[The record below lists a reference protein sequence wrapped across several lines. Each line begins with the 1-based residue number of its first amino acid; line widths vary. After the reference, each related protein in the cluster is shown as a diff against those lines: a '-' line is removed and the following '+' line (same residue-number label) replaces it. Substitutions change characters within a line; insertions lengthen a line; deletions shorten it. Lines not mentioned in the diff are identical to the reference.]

1 MRSTPILLVAAL
13 AACATLWPKKSV
25 ETTTAP
31 LDVLMCAAAH
41 GQDLRY
47 KINYLDSARLRLTL
61 RKPSRAPTSAEADAL
76 RNTDQIELWLA
87 PTPSGGTRATVRAG
101 TIFAEETKRGP
112 TDSDVPA
119 SPGVRADADTIL
131 ARCATPASASS

>member
-1 MRSTPILLVAAL
+1 MLPAL
-13 AACATLWPKKSV
+13 AACATLWPKKTV

-76 RNTDQIELWLA
+76 RNIDQIELWLA
-87 PTPSGGTRATVRAG
+87 PVASGGSRATIQVG
-101 TIFAEETKRGP
+101 TIFEEETKRGP
-112 TDSDVPA
+112 TDSDIPA
-119 SPGVRADADTIL
+119 SAGARADADTL
-131 ARCATPASASS
+131 LVRCATASRP